1 MPYAYPPRSPPLSV
15 ATAPHPGPEALAL
28 DFAGVALCPS
38 PATALSC
45 SYQSS
50 HVLPASPR
58 DSPLDSGPAFLSSPL
73 EIACHGLDYDD
84 EDDRAPLL
92 GPGAGPAE
100 DGLPPSSSPGTRAR
114 RLFPHATRSVFLGT
128 SRAASIRAALAF
140 RPRRRACTVDDALP
154 LRAVQHS
161 PGPAP
166 DGISKTHVHAHS
178 DGGMRAESP
187 HTWRAFGL
195 RRHATL
201 PVFVFGA
208 VPEEAVAPGPGP
220 AGGFRGTDQRPRKA
234 RTSNSSWGDQ
244 FRLRESISPAAFG
257 AATGAEELA
266 ELDEPVREALYVN
279 AALRARGLA
288 YEPVVPPASART
300 DDSEHVSANLGVRR
314 KYPVR
319 VSSLGQLVN
328 HDIAALHV
336 ALEEVLTETSQITST
351 PSLQASAPRPQ
362 SQSRALPTPPLKLVT
377 GSKSRQNVTP
387 LRAARSVPNFRSV

>member
-1 MPYAYPPRSPPLSV
+1 MPYAYPPRSPTLSV
-15 ATAPHPGPEALAL
+15 ATATTPAPELLAL
-28 DFAGVALCPS
+28 DFAGVELCPS

-58 DSPLDSGPAFLSSPL
+58 DSPVDNGPAFLSSPL
-73 EIACHGLDYDD
+73 EISSHGLDYDD
-84 EDDRAPLL
+84 DDDDRAPLL
-92 GPGAGPAE
+92 GPGAPE
-100 DGLPPSSSPGTRAR
+100 PSSSPGPRTR
-114 RLFPHATRSVFLGT
+114 RLFPHATHSVFLGT

-140 RPRRRACTVDDALP
+140 PPRRRARTVDDTLP

-166 DGISKTHVHAHS
+166 DGRTHVHAHS
-178 DGGMRAESP
+178 DGGIRAESP

-244 FRLRESISPAAFG
+244 LRLRESISPAAFG

-288 YEPVVPPASART
+288 YEPVVPPASARAG
-300 DDSEHVSANLGVRR
+300 EHVSANLSRR

-319 VSSLGQLVN
+319 VSSLNPGPVVSQ
-328 HDIAALHV
+328 DIAALHV
-336 ALEEVLTETSQITST
+336 AVEELLSETSQITST
-351 PSLQASAPRPQ
+351 PSLQARAPRQP
-362 SQSRALPTPPLKLVT
+362 QSRALPTPPLKLT
-377 GSKSRQNVTP
+377 AGSGRQNVTP
-387 LRAARSVPNFRSV
+387 LRAARSVPDFRSVRIAVSAS